1 MPHNPTFA
9 SRLDGLES
17 NLVKSMSFIYQFRL
31 ARSSKV
37 LFGVA
42 NLYFRTIKLSRL
54 YRFAIKFFFFRVD
67 IFYLFSQFFHRRAK
81 GCKSLHYLVLTYLF
95 SIKCYQG
102 YLLTPDLPP
111 PPFVG
116 LPTYYRF
123 RP

>member
-54 YRFAIKFFFFRVD
+54 YRFAIKFFFFRVGFF
-67 IFYLFSQFFHRRAK
+67 IYLASFTTAGQK
-81 GCKSLHYLVLTYLF
+81 DVNP
-95 SIKCYQG
+95 SIIL
-102 YLLTPDLPP
+102 YLLTYS
-111 PPFVG
+111 V
-116 LPTYYRF
+116 
-123 RP
+123 